1 MMMCTMEI
9 TEDGGCLYGGYCEI
23 VWRKGGYL
31 MLNDELAFLHSVY
44 SPNILNYN
52 PAFCFRYIQNYN
64 CSQKQ
69 LQMESKMTNVRFSY
83 EGCCISTYGLFTL
96 KGIIQGREVN
106 IVISM
111 TQDENSI
118 NINLANQ
125 LFISEHNIS
134 EKTNIFCK
142 RQYEIK
148 DLQVTID
155 DYEYI
160 SQFNVTTMYREEIDI
175 IIGLPWFKSL
185 GTFILN
191 IEKKFVTFPYKKK
204 MMTLQDITMRSKSI
218 TPSSKDFKDISKVIL
233 PDNQNSISKMQ
244 KEYDEVIA
252 DKNQEIS
259 RLKNHSEKLLTQI
272 KKSRDTKQRVQEL
285 EQENQDL
292 GKKLSGNDEEA
303 SRLKNLNKKLLEQIK
318 KMKDE
323 KPENRNIINKVGKS
337 EDEEEI
343 SRLRVHN
350 QNLLTQIKKLKH
362 DKKTLQEKLDRKT
375 SLVDKE
381 TMTDPINLTTQ
392 KEANPA
398 DVKKF
403 SNVEVQ
409 TSQRYEENSIP
420 KVNQE
425 KATSIRSKDQVAR
438 MPYRHPNHKSR
449 YFNQSMYQQ
458 KQITAMSKNIT
469 STTSA
474 GQNRS
479 YHGSR
484 NVSSSFQEPYKN
496 PNPQKIELG
505 WADSFTIRQF
515 CSALRRSY
523 RLRSST
529 ITNSIMKKHETI
541 ITS

>member
-1 MMMCTMEI
+1 M
-9 TEDGGCLYGGYCEI
+9 D
-23 VWRKGGYL
+23 K
-31 MLNDELAFLHSVY
+31 
-44 SPNILNYN
+44 
-52 PAFCFRYIQNYN
+52 
-64 CSQKQ
+64 
-69 LQMESKMTNVRFSY
+69 SKMTKGRFSY
-83 EGCCISTYGLFTL
+83 EGCRTSCFGLFTL
-96 KGIIQGREVN
+96 KGSIQGKEVN

-160 SQFNVTTMYREEIDI
+160 SQFNVTTMFQEEIDI
-175 IIGLPWFKSL
+175 ILGLHWLTKL

-191 IEKKFVTFPYKKK
+191 TEKKFVTFPYKKK

-218 TPSSKDFKDISKVIL
+218 TPSSKDFKDISKVTL

-323 KPENRNIINKVGKS
+323 KPENRNIINKV
-337 EDEEEI
+337 E
-343 SRLRVHN
+343 N
-350 QNLLTQIKKLKH
+350 QK
-362 DKKTLQEKLDRKT
+362 
-375 SLVDKE
+375 
-381 TMTDPINLTTQ
+381 
-392 KEANPA
+392 
-398 DVKKF
+398 
-403 SNVEVQ
+403 
-409 TSQRYEENSIP
+409 
-420 KVNQE
+420 
-425 KATSIRSKDQVAR
+425 
-438 MPYRHPNHKSR
+438 
-449 YFNQSMYQQ
+449 
-458 KQITAMSKNIT
+458 
-469 STTSA
+469 
-474 GQNRS
+474 
-479 YHGSR
+479 
-484 NVSSSFQEPYKN
+484 
-496 PNPQKIELG
+496 
-505 WADSFTIRQF
+505 
-515 CSALRRSY
+515 
-523 RLRSST
+523 
-529 ITNSIMKKHETI
+529 MKKKIHA
-541 ITS
+541 

>member
-1 MMMCTMEI
+1 ME
-9 TEDGGCLYGGYCEI
+9 GG
-23 VWRKGGYL
+23 
-31 MLNDELAFLHSVY
+31 
-44 SPNILNYN
+44 
-52 PAFCFRYIQNYN
+52 
-64 CSQKQ
+64 
-69 LQMESKMTNVRFSY
+69 RFPH
-83 EGCCISTYGLFTL
+83 TYKKYVDPLL
-96 KGIIQGREVN
+96 KVNGIIQGKNIN
-106 IVISM
+106 IVICP
-111 TQDENSI
+111 TARKNHI
-118 NINLANQ
+118 NVDLANQ
-125 LFISEHNIS
+125 LMVLEPNIIENDTCLS
-134 EKTNIFCK
+134 DEK
-142 RQYEIK
+142 YEIK
-148 DLQVTID
+148 NLQLSIG
-155 DYEYI
+155 DYKFI
-160 SQFNVTTMYREEIDI
+160 GQFNVVSMYQDSVDI
-175 IIGLPWFKSL
+175 ILGSTWVDIL
-185 GTFILN
+185 GTFVFN
-191 IEKKFVTFPYKKK
+191 TRRKFLTFSYKKK
-204 MMTLQDITMRSKSI
+204 KITLQDVTMKSI
-218 TPSSKDFKDISKVIL
+218 SEAPSSEDLKDISEVIL
-233 PDNQNSISKMQ
+233 QDNQKSIQKLQDRQ
-244 KEYDEVIA
+244 KECDKIIIEKDE
-252 DKNQEIS
+252 EIS
-259 RLKNHSEKLLTQI
+259 RLRNHNQKLLAKI
-272 KKSRDTKQRVQEL
+272 MKSKEKKQCFQKL
-285 EQENQDL
+285 EQENQGL
-292 GKKLSGNDEEA
+292 KEKLTEEEEE
-303 SRLKNLNKKLLEQIK
+303 SSCLRNLNQNLLEQIK
-318 KMKDE
+318 ILKDE
-323 KPENRNIINKVGKS
+323 RKENLESKNKVDKS
-337 EDEEEI
+337 EDEEEN

-392 KEANPA
+392 KEANPT

-449 YFNQSMYQQ
+449 YFSQSMYQQ

-469 STTSA
+469 STTSE

-479 YHGSR
+479 DHGSR

>member
-1 MMMCTMEI
+1 
-9 TEDGGCLYGGYCEI
+9 
-23 VWRKGGYL
+23 
-31 MLNDELAFLHSVY
+31 
-44 SPNILNYN
+44 
-52 PAFCFRYIQNYN
+52 
-64 CSQKQ
+64 
-69 LQMESKMTNVRFSY
+69 
-83 EGCCISTYGLFTL
+83 
-96 KGIIQGREVN
+96 
-106 IVISM
+106 M

-125 LFISEHNIS
+125 LFILEHNIS

-142 RQYEIK
+142 RQYKIK
-148 DLQVTID
+148 DVQVTID

-160 SQFNVTTMYREEIDI
+160 SQFNVTTMFQEEIDI
-175 IIGLPWFKSL
+175 ILGLHWLTKL
-185 GTFILN
+185 ETFILN
-191 IEKKFVTFPYKKK
+191 TEKKFVTFPYKKK

-218 TPSSKDFKDISKVIL
+218 TPSSKDFKDISKVTL

-252 DKNQEIS
+252 NKNQEIS

-292 GKKLSGNDEEA
+292 GKKLSGKDEEA
-303 SRLKNLNKKLLEQIK
+303 SRLKNLNQNLLEEIK

-323 KPENRNIINKVGKS
+323 KPENRNIINKVTKS
-337 EDEEEI
+337 EDKEEL

-350 QNLLTQIKKLKH
+350 QDLLTQIKKLKH
-362 DKKTLQEKLDRKT
+362 DKKTLPEKLDRKT

-381 TMTDPINLTTQ
+381 TMTDPINITTQ

-409 TSQRYEENSIP
+409 TSQRYQEDSIP
-420 KVNQE
+420 KFNQQ
-425 KATSIRSKDQVAR
+425 KAISIRSKDQVAR
-438 MPYRHPNHKSR
+438 MPYQHPNHKNR
-449 YFNQSMYQQ
+449 YFSQSLYQH
-458 KQITAMSKNIT
+458 KQMTSMSKNIT
-469 STTSA
+469 LATSDS
-474 GQNRS
+474 QNRS

-484 NVSSSFQEPYKN
+484 NTSSYFQEPYKL
-496 PNPQKIELG
+496 PMQKIELG
-505 WADSFTIRQF
+505 WADSFTMRQF
-515 CSALRRSY
+515 CSALKRSY

-529 ITNSIMKKHETI
+529 ITKSIMKKHATI
-541 ITS
+541 VTS